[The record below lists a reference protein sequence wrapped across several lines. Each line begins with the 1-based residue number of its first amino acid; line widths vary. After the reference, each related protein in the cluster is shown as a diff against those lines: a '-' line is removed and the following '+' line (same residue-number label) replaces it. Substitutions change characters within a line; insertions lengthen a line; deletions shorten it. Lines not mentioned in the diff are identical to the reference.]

1 MKSFTSGLLLFSL
14 TLLSTAQGHWHGG
27 WGGGSMGGGSWGGRP
42 GQMGLAQFT
51 EKWTSAGE
59 VGPAKLDSAP
69 PAPVAVIYDWDKIM
83 TGDIVKSENMLSPP
97 MLKWKSERGA
107 LYTVVILDFGF
118 PPGIQYGHWLVSN
131 VRDAWSINWGDEVTM
146 KYSNS
151 SVSYKAMV

>member
-1 MKSFTSGLLLFSL
+1 
-14 TLLSTAQGHWHGG
+14 
-27 WGGGSMGGGSWGGRP
+27 MGGGSWGGRP

-83 TGDIVKSENMLSPP
+83 TGDIVKTENMLNPP

-107 LYTVVILDFGF
+107 VHCCYSGLWVPTRY
-118 PPGIQYGHWLVSN
+118 
-131 VRDAWSINWGDEVTM
+131 SIRPLACV
-146 KYSNS
+146 
-151 SVSYKAMV
+151 

>member
-1 MKSFTSGLLLFSL
+1 
-14 TLLSTAQGHWHGG
+14 
-27 WGGGSMGGGSWGGRP
+27 MGGGSWGGRP

-83 TGDIVKSENMLSPP
+83 TGDIVKTENMLNPP

-107 LYTVVILDFGF
+107 LYTVAILDFGF

-131 VRDAWSINWGDEVTM
+131 VRDAWSINWGDEVIM
-146 KYSNS
+146 RYSNT
-151 SVSYKAMV
+151 SVSYKQMF

>member
-59 VGPAKLDSAP
+59 VPAKLDSAP

-83 TGDIVKSENMLSPP
+83 TGDTVKTENMLNPP
-97 MLKWKSERGA
+97 MLKWKPERGA
-107 LYTVVILDFGF
+107 LYTVAILDFGF

-131 VRDAWSINWGDEVTM
+131 VRDAWSINWGDEVTIR
-146 KYSNS
+146 YCISLDA
-151 SVSYKAMV
+151 YKVIL